1 MKSKGLASP
10 TVKKGDIVD
19 ITRKAFGKLGSKPR
33 TLKQQM
39 ESLTEPDL
47 EMVLQIAHMVK
58 LSSVFHKE
66 TKPYKTI
73 VDSMYL
79 NMSPQF
85 RGLVANI
92 LEDTETRGTEDTQAN
107 KRDDVISNTPKEYSG
122 ADDQPVN
129 DIDFSKRVSSDEEKA
144 EQLKDKILDGLKL
157 ND

>member
-1 MKSKGLASP
+1 
-10 TVKKGDIVD
+10 
-19 ITRKAFGKLGSKPR
+19 
-33 TLKQQM
+33 M

-129 DIDFSKRVSSDEEKA
+129 DIDFSQRVSSNEERA
-144 EQLKDKILDGLKL
+144 EQLKEKILDSLKL